1 MHHDHNHIR
10 IHLCFLALILL
21 SVHPMP
27 AFSASP
33 PRLAEAKAIA
43 EQHLR
48 SLENYAPGD
57 LISRGDVEPIFNEL
71 LSRGLPVNDI
81 AEELYDEF
89 IPDNSFLLKLLRTED
104 GRKFMRQV
112 NRFPQAYDRL
122 ERLSWVPAGQEI
134 LRELVASPDGASL
147 FKAMLEPAG
156 LEATAR
162 LLESDPRGK
171 NYSLPTGHVH
181 TAAQFLKRLEK
192 KFPGAKK
199 AK

>member
-1 MHHDHNHIR
+1 MHHEHNHLR
-10 IHLCFLALILL
+10 IHHYLWALIQISWLA
-21 SVHPMP
+21 VPTF
-27 AFSASP
+27 AASP
-33 PRLAEAKAIA
+33 PNLAEAKAIA
-43 EQHLR
+43 EQHFR

-57 LISRGDVEPIFNEL
+57 LISRGYVEPIFNEL

-89 IPDNSFLLKLLRTED
+89 IPDGSVLLKTLRTEE

-112 NRFPQAYDRL
+112 SRFPHAYDRL

-134 LRELVASPDGASL
+134 LRELVTSPDGPSL

-162 LLESDPRGK
+162 LLESDPRGG